1 MSPSPY
7 VISAE
12 AEEDQ
17 SAAEFRAAKRKADK
31 GDTSAMVKVGSMYL
45 QGEGVNANYEE
56 AWKYFARAANKGNV
70 DGLIGIGSLYREG
83 KGVAEDYALA
93 EEWFM
98 KAVNRGSVPG
108 MLAIGAL
115 YQEGGTNMGANY
127 KRAAE
132 WYKKAAY
139 EGSKEGA
146 EALAHLY
153 FDGDRYFPKDY
164 YKSYVW
170 CCIADMAEKSGL
182 ATDAAIVG
190 GAAALVFSG
199 PLLPIVG
206 LAYLWGDW
214 NTEYSIKEQI
224 EGVGIFNL
232 AKLSDSQMDKAKM
245 EAGRIMGEIE
255 ANVKSR
261 REK

>member
-1 MSPSPY
+1 
-7 VISAE
+7 
-12 AEEDQ
+12 
-17 SAAEFRAAKRKADK
+17 
-31 GDTSAMVKVGSMYL
+31 MVKVGSMYL

-206 LAYLWGDW
+206 LAYLWGILNQGADRGSR
-214 NTEYSIKEQI
+214 NLQSRETLRFTDGQGKDGSRENYGRDRSERKEQARKVAVI
-224 EGVGIFNL
+224 HTVIL
-232 AKLSDSQMDKAKM
+232 
-245 EAGRIMGEIE
+245 
-255 ANVKSR
+255 R
-261 REK
+261 REVWREA